1 MKKYK
6 AFFTPE
12 ELEEIRA
19 THSGKRITLNKKRN
33 YLTSDELNKFAS
45 INVSNNPV
53 LQECQLLFMEQ
64 VFCSCHDEEMVPK
77 FALDTYH
84 LSIGRLLI
92 RAGIA
97 CNYKLIAHIIPEL
110 GFRTSANVIGKFHFT
125 DNELSN
131 AKQPL

>member
-19 THSGKRITLNKKRN
+19 THSGKRNTLNKKRN

-53 LQECQLLFMEQ
+53 LQECQHLFMEQ
-64 VFCSCHDEEMVPK
+64 VFCSCHDEDMVPK
-77 FALDTYH
+77 LALDTYRH
-84 LSIGRLLI
+84 SIGLLLI

-97 CNYKLIAHIIPEL
+97 CNLKLIAPIIPEL
-110 GFRTSANVIGKFHFT
+110 GFRTSANVIGEFRFVDKV
-125 DNELSN
+125 LPI
-131 AKQPL
+131 AK